1 PGSPLFPSTTLF
13 RSSHGPFGSVAGAT
27 SRPVVTGSLLSN
39 ELDRADVD
47 GAAHDASPLGARLDV
62 EAATVT
68 SRPRVRLDDVGA
80 RAVLDRPADVARQRL
95 ADRDTPT
102 GVVTHGLH
110 LDDGTLEA
118 FLGVDGDACRR
129 RLSLASQR
137 RAQRHTSTAERE
149 DSQGRH
155 NQGAEEL

>member
-1 PGSPLFPSTTLF
+1 
-13 RSSHGPFGSVAGAT
+13 
-27 SRPVVTGSLLSN
+27 
-39 ELDRADVD
+39 
-47 GAAHDASPLGARLDV
+47 PLGARLDV

-68 SRPRVRLDDVGA
+68 SRPRVGLDDVGA
-80 RAVLDRPADVARQRL
+80 RAVLDRPADVARQSL

-102 GVVTHGLH
+102 GVVGHGLH

-118 FLGVDGDACRR
+118 LLGVDGDACRR

-137 RAQRHTSTAERE
+137 RAQRHTGTAERE

-155 NQGAEEL
+155 NQGAEELGHFISPYGLVSGQQKEPHTPTAWPNQSAGLHKPLLNSIF

>member
-13 RSSHGPFGSVAGAT
+13 RSSHGPSASVAGAT

-47 GAAHDASPLGARLDV
+47 GAAHDAGPLGTRLDV

-80 RAVLDRPADVARQRL
+80 RAVLEDRKSTRL
-95 ADRDTPT
+95 NSSH
-102 GVVTHGLH
+102 VK
-110 LDDGTLEA
+110 
-118 FLGVDGDACRR
+118 
-129 RLSLASQR
+129 
-137 RAQRHTSTAERE
+137 
-149 DSQGRH
+149 
-155 NQGAEEL
+155 